1 MANPY
6 TDQRALL
13 ARLQQ
18 QNTGAATSRVAPGPL
33 PSKAGITL
41 SNTATNMAITNPALR
56 SKIEAIA
63 ANKPQGAGGVIGV
76 LGTALKPLSVLALPG
91 RAVVG
96 GVRELADVMDGNPNT
111 TASFGDFRK
120 NMSDPT
126 FGFGKAF
133 KINTG
138 SIWLDRGIGLVGD
151 LALDPLTYLTA
162 GTGKFAGMAGNVDL
176 AAKVLG
182 ITNDAALAGRVAKY
196 GRGAS
201 GLTDDILQGAGAN
214 RHGLYMFGK
223 KLGKAGEMQQGFR
236 IPGTGALGQMTSASM
251 SRLRVSV
258 MGTKG
263 GKFLQKITMPPDM
276 LEARVALRQGTLGS
290 TDAVRAVIGAIQSEP
305 IQRMTTGTVRQAE
318 AASMEQF
325 LKELDVMGAESYGD
339 DLHKMITSEGA
350 YNAGTAEQRMIV
362 DAIKEKFAYFETNV
376 DAARQVID
384 DTSPPFGM
392 KDYFPMMQ
400 TDEAIAFRSNG
411 SAAAEELNTIYR
423 RDPLEG
429 GNNFRTRTLEEGD
442 IFFGHKLTQ
451 SDIDGGIEALNT
463 IATREGTGFTG
474 KFFETDVKK
483 VLTKYVDSYAQE
495 MGILEK
501 HKFLV
506 ESGFWTHADNVTTG
520 KYVLDK
526 ELIDSV
532 KKNIKSLDMDLKALH
547 YSVQKSHIGFSQA
560 LDDYVKQLEETLTN
574 FKSATGELGQMETLA
589 ASKQVLEDALSGS
602 LTAGA
607 DELRLLADNL
617 GNMKAGYAKLMGLE
631 ISGKNIVVAGT
642 EELADVPM
650 TLDGLI
656 STIDDVQREVY
667 ALGEQMDNLA
677 INRVGTE
684 LEAAAKQAELEM
696 KKVEDRMRELVP
708 RIQNVTQFANQL
720 ESAFESLATGSNLA
734 DFNEH
739 VVKVVAM
746 AMRDGQIGSDTVQKW
761 IKEQYDFSGRLET
774 ALRNLSNEPGSLF
787 ERTNQIVNTMKIS
800 NITKMNPSEFYDNLT
815 KMFTGE
821 MTHARVREMA
831 VYALLNNDIIY
842 GDNVP
847 ELLKPLRAKLE
858 DLIEKSAQAEAYAD
872 TIRKADTTGNRMNAA
887 RVWEKQWEPAYQRVQ
902 NDREALAEFEEFRD
916 SFTAVINDLDDTS
929 ILDSTITDAMLDRY
943 YDKYPFLQQLV
954 PQEQSAEGFI
964 TDLMNSSM
972 VTNGEMLD
980 GMLVSDVGLGR
991 GAGDSADRLT
1001 FRDLLAKVESAIA
1014 QKQALW
1020 ETAVYRI
1027 GPGGVGEKFYTGK
1040 EIVRRFD
1047 RAKQIKNILSDLNKK
1062 RAQEAEFLFNE
1073 ADKARGG
1080 IYRDLFTPE
1089 KQARYQELKLIN
1101 QKRALTPAE
1110 KKEFTLFEKAD
1121 NLKLESETRA
1131 AQKSGA
1137 DRYQE
1142 LDNELAELT
1151 GGGSLVRPEWFD
1163 GEVNAKLD
1171 LANSILEYQM
1181 VSEVH
1186 TRFKAIVTYTE
1197 AMGYVPTEAMFAKIT
1212 EGVSSKFMP
1221 ILDSKISESI
1231 RARIIMQRIDEEIAV
1246 AINAGRNVDGV
1257 SVASLFK
1264 QKMAGLTSAERKVVE
1279 AVIGTRISWGADPW
1293 TLKRGKA
1300 AWIKANVPEGT
1311 TASKAETMW
1320 VKAVVQPW
1328 YVNAVP
1334 GGPLYKNRMLDA
1346 LNEASKGRS
1355 RAARK
1360 QLSSP
1365 WADDATPDIVK
1376 SWFEDIL
1383 GTGNSVIGGRRARA
1397 AAAGVDG
1404 EIEQRI
1410 YGMKQVRAKFKTMI
1424 APDMN
1429 MEDFFLLG
1437 PQRSNKTP
1445 SLYAQFLQD
1454 YADDLERRIA
1464 AKRAVDKR
1472 IVDPVTGRPQI
1483 GSVEELIAQ
1492 EKGKVEGY
1500 LSGTIDL
1507 PDGITA
1513 EFKVALNKKRAAVE
1527 AQNAIDAAQKS
1538 LDDSVALKPEL
1549 DAINKTSKSRW
1560 LTKEEKARKVEIE
1573 KQVKKLQND
1582 LTKAK
1587 EKGKKVE
1594 KLTAKEQKFFAGLVE
1609 SVDETGTRSFEYT
1622 VPKGTPVV
1630 PRGPKA
1636 LAREAAEDALVKT
1649 SEESAIPRE
1658 AARALAQYSEA
1669 MQTPMHAK
1677 AKQDE
1682 QLVRVMQALAGFD
1695 MHKVPKF
1702 VSASDGSTVAT
1713 YATGAPITFS
1723 DAQWRSLFH
1732 GVPQERL
1739 SFNRGKAQIELDRLR
1754 VDLRNIDRELADMNV
1769 RYNELQ
1775 TQVGA
1780 SRFPS
1785 LRRAIQEM
1793 SEEIKL
1799 VESRRY
1805 SLLNDIDEQKIV
1817 IESLA
1822 DGIQSVALGK
1832 IKILVEGRFAPDG
1845 EMIQAPIFDENGLK
1859 RWLEHMHPTQSLM
1872 RDEKFGDLGLL
1883 VEKTTKDRLS
1893 EAKVT
1898 TTNYVPIMQTSEAMR
1913 FMGLSNDAERA
1924 SARAANVAKTW
1935 EASPEYAHLQRMS
1948 QLESNSFIVMLK
1960 HQQDQVGS
1968 AERLLEEVKARLGAT
1983 LADAQDISQGMSTV
1997 RRNIADTA
2005 EQGSDALENL
2015 RGAGVTIPQEQFT
2028 MPGYPAWDTY
2038 PDWVKRDIIENNKIA
2053 HANDPRIPLLPEE
2066 PVAVP
2071 AEPFPLSALSTPD
2084 EIRAYAA
2091 RMEEQAMPS
2100 GPLVKDVSG
2109 SENVALGRVADEAMS
2124 LEGEYNK
2131 VVQDAVRARKTA
2143 KEWQEGARGE
2153 SVPRDAGYSP
2163 ESQAALRAM
2172 EGKAPREG
2180 GRRAALNEVRAAF
2193 NERLKVLT
2201 TAEEVTQRV
2210 QTRLGEI
2217 EEKILSYGIE
2227 GDTLSFWTKLED
2239 NRVMAD
2245 LIQQRLDDVQA
2256 LIDSRPEDAIK
2267 VLKDSVK
2274 GRKTSK
2280 AVLDADVQTALDSYR
2295 QWWTENYDI
2304 IRGVTSPM
2312 DDLEKP
2318 VYDAWTKAAN
2328 AEIELIDTQLM
2339 RGEEVRA
2346 LARASAPVWHETTFT
2361 TLERGY
2367 EKAARE
2373 SGMLKG
2379 QAKVDGRNFPSLYG
2393 NKEALDLI
2401 TSLDRLKTP
2410 GVSRDLAKFMG
2421 EYTGYFRSYATLS
2434 PGYHVRNTI
2443 SNVFSIFTAGAQI
2456 KNMTEGFRLWRQLT
2470 RTLDQGGTLEDF
2482 VTSLP
2487 AEQQMAGRR
2496 AAEVMFGM
2504 GGGKTADALR
2514 GFSEGGNFL
2523 KDNRL
2528 IRFSRRTG
2536 GKVEGSGHFV
2546 LAYDGLMQG
2555 FTPEQAFNR
2564 TRRYLI
2570 DYQSRTILDES
2581 MRDIIPFWMW
2591 MSRNLPLQIVNRWT
2605 NPKVY
2610 VMYDK
2615 IVRNMSEDDNGIMPN
2630 YLQKRNPIN
2639 LGGGNFLNLDLPTSG
2654 IDQQISDITNPN
2666 KWLSYVNP
2674 GIRTPIELMTN
2685 RNTFTGQPF
2694 DNSYVPISAV
2704 MKPFVPMLSAMGQ
2717 IEHNSKGEQVVS
2729 RKALYALTSM
2739 NPVLSR
2745 ADRML
2750 PTDTDSVKGRNSWNA
2765 FFGVPLTQV
2774 DEGMQDSER
2783 YRRIAQLKALQAKQ
2797 QNLGFGGQ

>member
-18 QNTGAATSRVAPGPL
+18 QNANVATPRVASSASPGPL

-56 SKIEAIA
+56 AKIEAIA
-63 ANKPQGAGGVIGV
+63 ANKPQGG
-76 LGTALKPLSVLALPG
+76 GTAVGMLGKVFKPLELLALPG

-96 GVRELADVMDGNPNT
+96 GIRELADVMDNNPNT

-162 GTGKFAGMAGNVDL
+162 GTGKFAGMTGNVDM
-176 AAKVLG
+176 AAKVLKL
-182 ITNDAALAGRVAKY
+182 TDDAALAGRVAKY

-201 GLTDDILQGAGAN
+201 GLTDDILQGVGAN

-236 IPGTGALGQMTSASM
+236 IPGTGALGQMTSASL
-251 SRLRVSV
+251 SKLRVSA
-258 MGTKG
+258 MGTRG
-263 GKFLQKITMPPDM
+263 GKFLQKITMAPDM

-290 TDAVRAVIGAIQSEP
+290 TDAVRAVIAAITSEP

-318 AASMEQF
+318 SASMEQF
-325 LKELDVMGAESYGD
+325 LKELDVMGVESYGD
-339 DLHKMITSEGA
+339 DLYKMITSEGA

-376 DAARQVID
+376 DAARQVVD

-392 KDYFPMMQ
+392 KNYFPMMQ

-429 GNNFRTRTLEEGD
+429 GRNFRTRTLEEGD
-442 IFFGHKLTQ
+442 IFFGHPLTQ
-451 SDIDGGIEALNT
+451 SDIDGGIEALNA

-506 ESGFWTHADNVTTG
+506 ESGFWTHAENVTTG

-526 ELIDSV
+526 ELIASV
-532 KKNIKSLDMDLKALH
+532 KKNIKTLDNDLKVLH
-547 YSVQKSHIGFSQA
+547 YSVQKSHIGFMNA
-560 LDDYVKQLEETLTN
+560 MDDYAKQLKETLTN
-574 FKSATGELGQMETLA
+574 FTGATGELGQMEALA

-677 INRVGTE
+677 VDRVGTE

-734 DFNEH
+734 DLNEH

-746 AMRDGQIGSDTVQKW
+746 TMRDGQIGSDTVQTW
-761 IKEQYDFSGRLET
+761 IKEQYDFTGRLET

-800 NITKMNPSEFYDNLT
+800 NITKMKASDFENNLT

-831 VYALLNNDIIY
+831 VYALFNNDLIY
-842 GDNVP
+842 GGNVP

-858 DLIEKSAQAEAYAD
+858 DLIEKSAQAEAWAD
-872 TIRKADTTGNRMNAA
+872 TIRKADTTGNRMNAS
-887 RVWEKQWEPAYQRVQ
+887 RIWDKQWEPAYQRAK
-902 NDREALAEFEEFRD
+902 NDREGIPQLEAFLE
-916 SFTAVINDLDDTS
+916 SFNAAIKDLPDTS
-929 ILDSTITDAMLDRY
+929 ILDNPITDEMLERY
-943 YDKYPFLQQLV
+943 YNKYPFLEKLV

-964 TDLMNSSM
+964 TDLMNGSM

-980 GMLVSDVGLGR
+980 GMLVSDVGLSR
-991 GAGDSADRLT
+991 GTRDSVGRLT
-1001 FRDLLAKVESAIA
+1001 FRELLAEVESTIA
-1014 QKQALW
+1014 VKRSLFD
-1020 ETAVYRI
+1020 TPVYSI
-1027 GPGGVGEKFYTGK
+1027 GSGASGKFYTGT
-1040 EIVRRFD
+1040 EIINRYERVT
-1047 RAKQIKNILSDLNKK
+1047 KLKNILSDLDKK
-1062 RAQEAEFLFNE
+1062 RAKEAEFLFNE

-1080 IYRDLFTPE
+1080 IYRGLFTPE
-1089 KQARYQELKLIN
+1089 KQARYAELKEIN

-1186 TRFKAIVTYTE
+1186 TRFKAMAIYTE
-1197 AMGYVPTEAMFAKIT
+1197 AMGYVPTESMFAKIT
-1212 EGVSSKFMP
+1212 EGVSNKFMP

-1231 RARIIMQRIDEEIAV
+1231 SARIIMQRIDEEIAV
-1246 AINAGRNVDGV
+1246 AIDAGRNVDGV
-1257 SVASLFK
+1257 SVAALFR
-1264 QKMAGLTSAERKVVE
+1264 QKMAGLNAKDRKVVE

-1293 TLKRGKA
+1293 TLKRGKS

-1311 TASKAETMW
+1311 TAAKAETMW
-1320 VKAVVQPW
+1320 VKAVVEPW
-1328 YVNAVP
+1328 YVNARP
-1334 GGPLYKNRMLDA
+1334 GGPLYKKRMLDA
-1346 LNEASKGRS
+1346 LNEESKGRS

-1383 GTGNSVIGGRRARA
+1383 GTGNSAIDGRRARA
-1397 AAAGVDG
+1397 AVAGADG

-1437 PQRSNKTP
+1437 PQRSNRTP
-1445 SLYAQFLQD
+1445 SLYAQILQD
-1454 YADDLERRIA
+1454 YANDLEIRIG
-1464 AKRAVDKR
+1464 AKKAVNQR
-1472 IVDPVTGRPQI
+1472 IIDPVTGRPQI
-1483 GSVEELIAQ
+1483 ADMEQLVAQ
-1492 EKGKVEGY
+1492 QSGKVDGY
-1500 LSGTIDL
+1500 LAGTIDL
-1507 PDGITA
+1507 PDDITT
-1513 EFKVALNKKRAAVE
+1513 EFKAALNKKRAAVE
-1527 AQNAIDAAQKS
+1527 AQNAVVAAQKA

-1549 DAINKTSKSRW
+1549 DSINQTSKSRW

-1573 KQVKKLQND
+1573 KQVKSLQSD

-1587 EKGKKVE
+1587 EKAKKVE
-1594 KLTAKEQKFFAGLVE
+1594 KLTAKEQKFFVGVTE
-1609 SVDETGTRSFEYT
+1609 SVDEAGTRSFEYT
-1622 VPKGTPVV
+1622 AVKEPLV
-1630 PRGPKA
+1630 PRGKKA
-1636 LAREAAEDALVKT
+1636 QAAEDALVKT
-1649 SEESAIPRE
+1649 SEENAIPKE
-1658 AARALAQYSEA
+1658 AARALQQYSEA
-1669 MQTPMHAK
+1669 MESPMHAK

-1702 VSASDGSTVAT
+1702 VSATDGSAVAT

-1732 GVPQERL
+1732 GYTAEQL
-1739 SFNRGKAQIELDRLR
+1739 SFYRGKAQIELDGLR
-1754 VDLRNIDRELADMNV
+1754 ADVRTIDRELAEMNTA
-1769 RYNELQ
+1769 YNELMAKNP
-1775 TQVGA
+1775 VSG
-1780 SRFPS
+1780 
-1785 LRRAIQEM
+1785 RRTLKQM
-1793 SEEIKL
+1793 SDEIKL

-1817 IESLA
+1817 VESLG
-1822 DGIQSVALGK
+1822 DGVQSVAFGK
-1832 IKILVEGRFAPDG
+1832 LKILVEGRFAPNGD
-1845 EMIQAPIFDENGLK
+1845 MVQSPIFDENGLT
-1859 RWLEHMHPTQSLM
+1859 RWLEQTHPTQSAM
-1872 RDEKFGDLGLL
+1872 RDEKFGDLGLV
-1883 VEKTTKDRLS
+1883 VEKTTKDPLTESR
-1893 EAKVT
+1893 VT
-1898 TTNYVPIMQTSEAMR
+1898 STKYVPIMQNSEAMR
-1913 FMGLSNDAERA
+1913 YMGLVNDADRA
-1924 SARAANVAKTW
+1924 STRSANVAKTW

-1968 AERLLEEVKARLGAT
+1968 AERILEQVKDRVGAT
-1983 LADAQDISQGMSTV
+1983 LAEAQDISQGMSTV

-2005 EQGSDALENL
+2005 ERGSNALENL
-2015 RGAGVTIPQEQFT
+2015 RGTGVTIPQEQFT

-2053 HANDPRIPLLPEE
+2053 HADDPRIPLLPEE

-2100 GPLVKDVSG
+2100 GPLVKGATG

-2180 GRRAALNEVRAAF
+2180 GSRAALKEVRAAF

-2210 QTRLGEI
+2210 QNRLGEI

-2239 NRVMAD
+2239 NRVMAN

-2267 VLKDSVK
+2267 VLKDSIK

-2361 TLERGY
+2361 TLDRGY

-2373 SGMLKG
+2373 SGMLTG

-2401 TSLDRLKTP
+2401 TGLDRLKTP

-2434 PGYHVRNTI
+2434 PGYHVRNMI
-2443 SNVFSIFTAGAQI
+2443 SNVFSIFTAGAQV

-2470 RTLDQGGTLEDF
+2470 RTLDQGGTLDDF
-2482 VTSLP
+2482 VSSLP

-2514 GFSEGGNFL
+2514 GFSEGGNIL

-2546 LAYDGLMQG
+2546 LAYDSLMQG

-2615 IVRNMSEDDNGIMPN
+2615 IVRNMSEDDGGVIPD
-2630 YLQKRNPIN
+2630 YLEKRNPIN

-2694 DNSYVPISAV
+2694 DNSYVPISAAI
-2704 MKPFVPMLSAMGQ
+2704 KPFVPILSAMGQ

-2729 RKALYALTSM
+2729 RKSLYALTSM

-2750 PTDTDSVKGRNSWNA
+2750 PTDTDSVRGRNSWNA
-2765 FFGVPLTQV
+2765 FFGVPQTQV

-2797 QNLGFGGQ
+2797 KNLGFGGQ